1 MGSVDPK
8 SGPYGCVTSNLL
20 TRPSP
25 LPHDIPLNVVCVDLR
40 LEENPRIIDGESTK
54 RKDKRPPRDSD
65 LRGGM
70 RDRTK

>member
-1 MGSVDPK
+1 MGSADPK
-8 SGPYGCVTSNLL
+8 SGPYDCVASNLL

-25 LPHDIPLNVVCVDLR
+25 FSHDIPLNVVRVDLR
-40 LEENPRIIDGESTK
+40 LENPRIIDGESTK
-54 RKDKRPPRDSD
+54 WKDKRPQRDSD